1 MYLTKPLIRPGCSR
15 QKNGQFG
22 RYLVSL
28 VKNQL
33 NPDEGQGLGSLPAG
47 GGDNNLELL
56 NHLLLSL
63 LLVTRFT
70 SPESSAGAVQNLLP
84 LLGKSQS
91 WV

>member
-1 MYLTKPLIRPGCSR
+1 MYLKEKEKQLL
-15 QKNGQFG
+15 K
-22 RYLVSL
+22 RYLVRL

-56 NHLLLSL
+56 NHLLL
-63 LLVTRFT
+63 LVTRFT

-84 LLGKSQS
+84 PLGKSQS